1 MPFKTSAGSIF
12 ATALAFGGGG
22 LGVLLTRG
30 QATWVPQNHW
40 LAPGLF
46 SAAGVLT
53 LWSVLLVLKSSSR
66 VPSDPGRVG
75 QTMGQPEVHGVGN
88 AALAAGRDIHIS
100 YSTPVRAVPLHPGA
114 DKIPKAAA
122 EAKSPNLQYV
132 TSKEKRVFV
141 SPLARDGVC
150 DPRNIEEHEKSLQA
164 LVLKFENKIQGDRKI
179 ARAMNVIA
187 KIRFRSTVGDRERVI
202 DYGVW
207 LNSPCNST
215 DMGTGDTRELLLMCV
230 MDDGSLESFEDRR
243 EGSHQFQD
251 EFSYIDIGCVDGLE
265 VVEITLIDRN
275 SQAILNCKFRVWRDG
290 IRFCVALKD

>member
-1 MPFKTSAGSIF
+1 
-12 ATALAFGGGG
+12 
-22 LGVLLTRG
+22 
-30 QATWVPQNHW
+30 
-40 LAPGLF
+40 
-46 SAAGVLT
+46 
-53 LWSVLLVLKSSSR
+53 
-66 VPSDPGRVG
+66 
-75 QTMGQPEVHGVGN
+75 
-88 AALAAGRDIHIS
+88 
-100 YSTPVRAVPLHPGA
+100 
-114 DKIPKAAA
+114 
-122 EAKSPNLQYV
+122 
-132 TSKEKRVFV
+132 
-141 SPLARDGVC
+141 
-150 DPRNIEEHEKSLQA
+150 
-164 LVLKFENKIQGDRKI
+164 
-179 ARAMNVIA
+179 MNVIA